1 MQGAADSFPLPVD
14 AARPREDDLVP
25 GSLSPHTPSAG
36 GAAPLL
42 ATLHGRDAGTGVPE
56 RHPIHLPE
64 VLIGRVQGND
74 LLIPD
79 PSVSAR
85 HARLRLSGGVWTVAD
100 LGSVNGTTVDGNAVV
115 RAQALAPGSE
125 VAFGS
130 VTLIFEPL
138 DRWEDSPLP
147 APASLAVASEGDDEE
162 PTSRLPMIVG
172 VLILLA
178 SLIGYLLSRAG

>member
-1 MQGAADSFPLPVD
+1 M
-14 AARPREDDLVP
+14 
-25 GSLSPHTPSAG
+25 
-36 GAAPLL
+36 
-42 ATLHGRDAGTGVPE
+42 PE
-56 RHPIHLPE
+56 RYPIHLPE
-64 VLIGRVQGND
+64 VLIGRVPGND

-100 LGSVNGTTVDGNAVV
+100 LGSVNGTVVDGTAVV

-125 VAFGS
+125 VVFGS
-130 VTLIFEPL
+130 VKLIFEPM
-138 DRWEDSPLP
+138 DRWEDSPMP
-147 APASLAVASEGDDEE
+147 APAALTASEAEEEE